1 MSTETPRCSTS
12 HRAQDVGPS
21 RRSQHGPHSASLS
34 SHIIRQQSPIKCG
47 GAIELRLGCPTA
59 RCSVDGLGGADARC
73 SRSHCR
79 WKNVSLQKKRAVH
92 SADECPHGLWCL
104 DSIICCSPLP
114 AHIYQDE
121 EATKQHGAEGI
132 VLDAP
137 AATKNGHSDKTSAIF
152 GCRHSAC
159 SQEQG
164 WRCSGGNC
172 KAIRR

>member
-1 MSTETPRCSTS
+1 MSVLPDEVNTALTRLLSALTS
-12 HRAQDVGPS
+12 SDNNLRSNAEEQLNSDWVAQRPDVLLMGLVEQMQDALDPTVRGKLCLYRKERAE
-21 RRSQHGPHSASLS
+21 HG
-34 SHIIRQQSPIKCG
+34 
-47 GAIELRLGCPTA
+47 
-59 RCSVDGLGGADARC
+59 
-73 SRSHCR
+73 
-79 WKNVSLQKKRAVH
+79 
-92 SADECPHGLWCL
+92 ADECPHGLWYL